1 MRPLGDKVAQ
11 LPVHNFSH
19 GLLNPGLGYLLSC
32 LGSFIGL
39 RCLTRARAYTGWTR
53 AIWLLLASVAIGATG
68 IWLMHFIAMLGF
80 SIPGQEILY
89 NVPITLVSLLVAV
102 LVVAL
107 GLFIVGYGG
116 GGLRPVLAGGVII
129 GIGVAVMYYV
139 GMSAIS
145 MQGTVRY
152 NPGLVAI
159 SVLIAIVAGTAA
171 LLAGLYVSG
180 TWASVGVSLI
190 MGVAVTGMHYTGMA
204 AMHVFAGGGTA
215 IAGSSAGSFLFPL
228 LLGAVVLTFL
238 LAMIIAMS
246 PNEEEIR
253 ADQSLSERLRPV
265 AVLNDEEEEG
275 KQRPWGHVSAAQA
288 EANRAWAHLAEEVDA
303 SRAWA
308 DAGSLGVNG
317 SAWANAESAGANTG
331 SAANGP
337 TANTNA
343 PTGDLNGTAGKTSGA
358 QLDPSRNLGNG
369 GTGSHHGLP
378 TRRAQPRPAGTVEAL
393 NLPD

>member
-1 MRPLGDKVAQ
+1 MVQ
-11 LPVHNFSH
+11 LPVQNFSH

-53 AIWLLLASVAIGATG
+53 AVWLLLASVAIGATG

-80 SIPGQEILY
+80 SIPGQQILY
-89 NVPITLVSLLVAV
+89 NVPITLASLLVAV
-102 LVVAL
+102 VVVVI

-116 GGLRPVLAGGVII
+116 GGLRPVLAGGVVI
-129 GIGVAVMYYV
+129 GIGVAIMFYV

-152 NPGLVAI
+152 NLGLVAV

-180 TWASVGVSLI
+180 TWSSVGVSLI

-204 AMHVFAGGGTA
+204 AMHVYASARTA
-215 IAGSSAGSFLFPL
+215 ISGSSAGSFLFPL

-238 LAMIIAMS
+238 LALIIAMS

-265 AVLNDEEEEG
+265 AVLSDEEEEEG
-275 KQRPWGHVSAAQA
+275 KNRAWTRVSAAQV
-288 EANRAWAHLAEEVDA
+288 EANRAWAHLTEEVDA
-303 SRAWA
+303 SRARA
-308 DAGSLGVNG
+308 DASGAEVNGGSSLGANG
-317 SAWANAESAGANTG
+317 SALANGA
-331 SAANGP
+331 AAN
-337 TANTNA
+337 
-343 PTGDLNGTAGKTSGA
+343 TSGA
-358 QLDPSRNLGNG
+358 AANTSGAKLDPSRTLGNG
-369 GTGSHHGLP
+369 GTGSHHDL
-378 TRRAQPRPAGTVEAL
+378 RAHRPQPRPAGTVEAL

>member
-1 MRPLGDKVAQ
+1 VVQ

-53 AIWLLLASVAIGATG
+53 AVWLLLASVAIGATG

-80 SIPGQEILY
+80 SIPGQQILY

-102 LVVAL
+102 VVVVI

-116 GGLRPVLAGGVII
+116 GGLRPVLAGGVVI
-129 GIGVAVMYYV
+129 GIGVAIMFYV

-152 NPGLVAI
+152 NLGLVAV

-180 TWASVGVSLI
+180 TWSSVGVSLI

-204 AMHVFAGGGTA
+204 AMHVYASARTA
-215 IAGSSAGSFLFPL
+215 ISGSSAGSFLFPL

-238 LAMIIAMS
+238 LALIIAMS

-253 ADQSLSERLRPV
+253 ADRSLSERLRPV
-265 AVLNDEEEEG
+265 AVLSDEED
-275 KQRPWGHVSAAQA
+275 KNRAWAHVSAAQV
-288 EANRAWAHLAEEVDA
+288 EANRAWAHLAEEVEA
-303 SRAWA
+303 SRADISGA
-308 DAGSLGVNG
+308 EVNGGSSLGANG
-317 SAWANAESAGANTG
+317 SAL
-331 SAANGP
+331 ANG
-337 TANTNA
+337 AAENTNGA
-343 PTGDLNGTAGKTSGA
+343 AENTNDAAENTNGAK
-358 QLDPSRNLGNG
+358 LDPSRTRGNG
-369 GTGSHHGLP
+369 GTGSHHDL
-378 TRRAQPRPAGTVEAL
+378 RAHRPQPRPAGTVEAL

>member
-1 MRPLGDKVAQ
+1 VVQ

-39 RCLTRARAYTGWTR
+39 RCLTRARAYTGGTR

-80 SIPGQEILY
+80 SISGQQILY
-89 NVPITLVSLLVAV
+89 NVPITLISLLVAV
-102 LVVAL
+102 VVVVI

-129 GIGVAVMYYV
+129 GIGVAIMFYV
-139 GMSAIS
+139 GMTAIS
-145 MQGTVRY
+145 MQGTIRY
-152 NPGLVAI
+152 NLELVAV

-180 TWASVGVSLI
+180 TWPSVGVSLI

-204 AMHVFAGGGTA
+204 AMHVYASGRTA
-215 IAGSSAGSFLFPL
+215 ISGSSASSFLFPL
-228 LLGAVVLTFL
+228 LLGAAVLMFL
-238 LAMIIAMS
+238 LALIIAMS

-265 AVLNDEEEEG
+265 AVLSDEDEEEG
-275 KQRPWGHVSAAQA
+275 KNRAWAHVSAAEI

-303 SRAWA
+303 GNGA
-308 DAGSLGVNG
+308 AGNG
-317 SAWANAESAGANTG
+317 AAG
-331 SAANGP
+331 
-337 TANTNA
+337 NTN
-343 PTGDLNGTAGKTSGA
+343 GA
-358 QLDPSRNLGNG
+358 ELDPSRTRGAG
-369 GTGSHHGLP
+369 GTGSHHDP
-378 TRRAQPRPAGTVEAL
+378 RAHRAQPKPAGTVEAL

>member
-1 MRPLGDKVAQ
+1 VVQ

-53 AIWLLLASVAIGATG
+53 AVWLLLASVAIGATG

-80 SIPGQEILY
+80 SIPGQQILY

-102 LVVAL
+102 VVVVI

-116 GGLRPVLAGGVII
+116 GGLRPVLAGGVVI
-129 GIGVAVMYYV
+129 GIGVAIMFYV

-152 NPGLVAI
+152 NLGLVAV

-180 TWASVGVSLI
+180 TWSSVGVSLI

-204 AMHVFAGGGTA
+204 AMHVYASARTA
-215 IAGSSAGSFLFPL
+215 ISGSSAGSFLFPL

-238 LAMIIAMS
+238 LALIIAMS

-253 ADQSLSERLRPV
+253 ADRSLSERLRPV
-265 AVLNDEEEEG
+265 AVLSDEEEDEED
-275 KQRPWGHVSAAQA
+275 KNRAWAHVSAAQV

-303 SRAWA
+303 SRARA
-308 DAGSLGVNG
+308 DVSGAEVNGGSSLGANG
-317 SAWANAESAGANTG
+317 SAL
-331 SAANGP
+331 ANG
-337 TANTNA
+337 AAENTNGA
-343 PTGDLNGTAGKTSGA
+343 AENTNGAAENTNGA
-358 QLDPSRNLGNG
+358 AENTNGAKLDPSRTRGNG
-369 GTGSHHGLP
+369 GTGSHHDL
-378 TRRAQPRPAGTVEAL
+378 RAHRPQPRPAGTVEAL

>member
-1 MRPLGDKVAQ
+1 VVQ

-53 AIWLLLASVAIGATG
+53 AVWLLLASVAIGATG

-80 SIPGQEILY
+80 SIPGQQILY

-102 LVVAL
+102 VVVII

-116 GGLRPVLAGGVII
+116 GGLRPVLAGGVVI
-129 GIGVAVMYYV
+129 GIGVAVMFYV

-145 MQGTVRY
+145 MQGTLRY
-152 NPGLVAI
+152 NLGLVAV

-180 TWASVGVSLI
+180 IWSSVGVSLI

-204 AMHVFAGGGTA
+204 AMGVYASGRPA
-215 IAGSSAGSFLFPL
+215 ISGSSAGSFLFPL

-238 LAMIIAMS
+238 MALIIALS

-253 ADQSLSERLRPV
+253 ADQSLTERLRPV
-265 AVLNDEEEEG
+265 AVLPDEGEEEG
-275 KQRPWGHVSAAQA
+275 RNRAWAHVSAAQV

-303 SRAWA
+303 SRARTDVSGA
-308 DAGSLGVNG
+308 EVNGGSSLGVNG
-317 SAWANAESAGANTG
+317 SSCWATQG
-331 SAANGP
+331 
-337 TANTNA
+337 
-343 PTGDLNGTAGKTSGA
+343 
-358 QLDPSRNLGNG
+358 
-369 GTGSHHGLP
+369 
-378 TRRAQPRPAGTVEAL
+378 
-393 NLPD
+393 